1 MYIINEFQTQIKP
14 RIRGHAPNMLL
25 TFPLHMAP
33 CPPPQ
38 DGARPSGGG
47 PRWPPHSSLG
57 GGTWGPRSP
66 HHEARSGGKGASG
79 TVWEPTQGDRDPSHA
94 LCPRAHPGDGSPP
107 WWMEGGRGSE
117 AFEVWVTHKG
127 CFCHIPPACDT
138 LGCQADII
146 NENLE
151 GSGFGENSF
160 KNVILPRFK
169 MFL

>member
-1 MYIINEFQTQIKP
+1 M
-14 RIRGHAPNMLL
+14 
-25 TFPLHMAP
+25 
-33 CPPPQ
+33 PPTRFSLSRC
-38 DGARPSGGG
+38 A
-47 PRWPPHSSLG
+47 WPPAPTPGRGSSIRRGAQVATPQLPG

-66 HHEARSGGKGASG
+66 HHETRSGGKGASR
-79 TVWEPTQGDRDPSHA
+79 TARDPTQGDRDPSRA
-94 LCPRAHPGDGSPP
+94 LCPRAHPGDGGLPQ
-107 WWMEGGRGSE
+107 WMEGDRGSE
-117 AFEVWVTHKG
+117 AFKVWVTHKG

-151 GSGFGENSF
+151 GSGFGEDTF